1 MSVDAISPGRVPA
14 FEGVEAQAK
23 DEWIAQQREKAREK
37 GGAAPKERG
46 PRSDMPKDTRIPVI
60 ESVRPGGAPAPLI
73 SVHDIGI
80 LCGLPFLALTAWL
93 TPEAAWRPL
102 ARAIAPYCAAV
113 LSRGRKP
120 IAECVAGV
128 AGDRPLALS
137 PEAVARELVA
147 AEIQRNL
154 QYTRDLLPGRWRP
167 EIVLFGEAHV
177 RDALARGKGVILW
190 CGHFVFAAMV
200 VKMAMHRAGIALHH
214 LSHPH
219 HGFSETRFGMGV
231 LNPLRAASDK
241 HYLSDLVVLSLT
253 GAVAAMR
260 ILLKRLRE
268 NGVVSIVV
276 RDIGLYPLETPIMD
290 GTIQIATG
298 APDLAYTT
306 GAALIP
312 VFAVQEDD
320 GRYTVTAQAPIE
332 MAEATR
338 RDAAAA
344 AVEAYT
350 DRLEPYVLNYPGQ
363 WWGWTTL

>member
-1 MSVDAISPGRVPA
+1 
-14 FEGVEAQAK
+14 
-23 DEWIAQQREKAREK
+23 
-37 GGAAPKERG
+37 
-46 PRSDMPKDTRIPVI
+46 MPKDTSIPVI
-60 ESVRPGGAPAPLI
+60 DSAKLGGAPAPLI
-73 SVHDIGI
+73 SAHDIEI

-93 TPEAAWRPL
+93 TPEAAWRSL
-102 ARAIAPYCAAV
+102 ARAIAPYSAGV
-113 LSRGRKP
+113 LSCGPKA

-137 PEAVARELVA
+137 PDAVARELVA
-147 AEIQRNL
+147 AEIQRNF
-154 QYTRDLLPGRWRP
+154 QYTRDLLPARWRP
-167 EIVLFGEAHV
+167 EIVLAGEAHI

-219 HGFSETRFGMGV
+219 HGFSETRFGMRV
-231 LNPLRAASDK
+231 LNPLRAASEK
-241 HYLSDLVVLSLT
+241 HYLSDRVVLSLT
-253 GAVAAMR
+253 GAVAALR

-268 NGVVSIVV
+268 NGVVSIIV
-276 RDIGLYPLETPIMD
+276 RDVGLYPLETPFMD
-290 GTIQIATG
+290 GTIRIATG
-298 APDLAYTT
+298 APDLAYAT